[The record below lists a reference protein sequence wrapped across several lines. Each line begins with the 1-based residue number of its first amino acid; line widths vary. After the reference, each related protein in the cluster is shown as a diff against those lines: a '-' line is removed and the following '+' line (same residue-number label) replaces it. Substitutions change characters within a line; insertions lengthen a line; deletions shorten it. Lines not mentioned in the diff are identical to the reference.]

1 MNTTVVVVC
10 ALVIAL
16 FTTSCSKDNDIP
28 DAEKNA
34 IQALNNIVG
43 NYRGNLAATYGTT
56 TTIWP
61 GINWTVDKNSTIT
74 VNNFPYQ
81 LLANGVSKNTA
92 SSLYTTLINEK
103 QRLLKLY
110 ITTIQP
116 QDDKSYERTN
126 NVKST
131 LQTALKLPHGI
142 MTLVFSHLFIRTLVR
157 IVIITLFSLFCCKDT
172 LFYLFINQK
181 SLSFHFLAV
190 SLQQNNEN
198 RVIITIRTKVR
209 IIK

>member
-1 MNTTVVVVC
+1 MKLITMVIC

-43 NYRGNLAATYGTT
+43 NYKGNLAATYGTT

-103 QRLLKLY
+103 QRTLKLY

-116 QDDKSYERTN
+116 QAVSFNNKQFSSSYTMN
-126 NVKST
+126 NSKMQLQFTIYKLVKINKAHA
-131 LQTALKLPHGI
+131 TA
-142 MTLVFSHLFIRTLVR
+142 
-157 IVIITLFSLFCCKDT
+157 ITQEDFDT
-172 LFYLFINQK
+172 PVSFYLEGYK
-181 SLSFHFLAV
+181 M
-190 SLQQNNEN
+190 
-198 RVIITIRTKVR
+198 
-209 IIK
+209 